1 MTLVL
6 AEFSAPWSRSVRVAT
21 VASVAGLSVMV
32 LAGLFAGPQQL
43 AVWRGALGGVALV
56 VLLATLPFMVGGYV
70 LTERHIEVRRLGWR
84 SLLPLAGVGAVTEI
98 GRAGGWGGGWGGGVV
113 V

>member
-43 AVWRGALGGVALV
+43 AVWRGGLVGVPLV
-56 VLLATLPFMVGGYV
+56 VLLSTLPFMVRGCV
-70 LTERHIEVRRLGWR
+70 LTGRHIDGRRLR
-84 SLLPLAGVGAVTEI
+84 
-98 GRAGGWGGGWGGGVV
+98 GRASLAAAGLCAATGVA
-113 V
+113 